1 MKKIVWT
8 AFGVSLVLINVIAE
22 IGYYYSGVYIH
33 MFFRIALIVGVTV
46 GVAVLGGTFKLIDAL
61 ETEKPLV
68 RHGPGYAR
76 RRPQEELN

>member
-61 ETEKPLV
+61 ETEKPLSGTV
-68 RHGPGYAR
+68 GIRSAPTA
-76 RRPQEELN
+76 EALN

>member
-22 IGYYYSGVYIH
+22 IGFYYSGVYIH
-33 MFFRIALIVGVTV
+33 MLFRIALIVGVTV

-61 ETEKPLV
+61 ETEKPLSCTV
-68 RHGPGYAR
+68 RDTLGADR
-76 RRPQEELN
+76 KKN

>member
-22 IGYYYSGVYIH
+22 IGFYYSGVYIH
-33 MFFRIALIVGVTV
+33 MFFRIALIVGVTG

-61 ETEKPLV
+61 ETEKPLSGTV
-68 RHGPGYAR
+68 RDTLGADR
-76 RRPQEELN
+76 KKN